1 MYRSQADYQK
11 IAGSPSFQAF
21 LKQKRAFIV
30 PTAIFFFVFYFSLP
44 VLTSYFTFL
53 NTLAVGAVSWA
64 WLFAIAQF
72 AMTWTLCTVYS
83 RKAARYDQFVN
94 ALKEELKGEQ
104 T

>member
-1 MYRSQADYQK
+1 MYKADYKQ
-11 IAGSPSFQAF
+11 IAATPAFQAF

-30 PTAIFFFVFYFSLP
+30 PSAIFFFVFYFSLP

-53 NTLAVGAVSWA
+53 NALSTIGAVSWA

-72 AMTWTLCTVYS
+72 AMTWILSTVYS
-83 RKAARYDQFVN
+83 WRAAHFDKYVSS
-94 ALKEELKGEQ
+94 ALKEDLKGEQ

>member
-1 MYRSQADYQK
+1 MYKADYKQ
-11 IAGSPSFQAF
+11 IAATPSFQAF

-30 PTAIFFFVFYFSLP
+30 PSAIFLFLFFYFSLP

-53 NTLAVGAVSWA
+53 NAPAIGAVSWA

-72 AMTWTLCTVYS
+72 AMTWILSTVYS
-83 RKAARYDQFVN
+83 RRAAHFDKYVS
-94 ALKEELKGEQ
+94 ALKEDLKGEQ